1 MSEKGYFGKVV
12 RFPYNGKFMASQRK
26 KVVRDWEASR
36 NRILRQGLGGYSA
49 PGEQFESS
57 MDKLTLRPEKTCQTE
72 GFGTGELPSQPP

>member
-1 MSEKGYFGKVV
+1 
-12 RFPYNGKFMASQRK
+12 MASQRK

-57 MDKLTLRPEKTCQTE
+57 MEKYHLFTGVSSHSLSTTLTYTLTE
-72 GFGTGELPSQPP
+72 YK